1 VCSYP
6 MHAMQLLSVHDSIMM
21 RASDSATSSN
31 KHSAT
36 SCVIDIGCFNRTAA
50 ALQRTDVHV
59 GQLYTAIPLLLLPLL
74 LTNRSLKAMKEH
86 MLGQL
91 EQTVAALYAA
101 GVDCGESHLTA
112 TSAATSDSL
121 HRGLQELLTQFGPS
135 CDERLSVMAYQ
146 FNQLDALLLPP
157 YTRFVLWLMAQPDSF
172 FKSSK
177 ALCSSSS
184 GAGNCTPGRRSAAG
198 AELAVKRAVLLLGDD
213 VGATV
218 DVTAAGASSTA
229 AAAGAGAATPPLW
242 ALLCQEL
249 GLTAEQEDKLK
260 ACHVTAAR
268 DPRTKADRGTLRQLV
283 QLVSELRAGCEL
295 YASSAQQ
302 RLQALTALLS
312 PQQMVSYL
320 AWVSKNRP
328 AVRRCAERLS
338 AVTAQHALGSEE
350 AATAAAVG
358 VTPLQMPVAQQQ
370 QVLQQQGP
378 ATLSPVSSHLLAFAE
393 QQQVLLNTSRNSADG
408 SNVTAAAAADSMRD
422 SSLSP
427 PLLSLL
433 PSSTAAADLQPIMGD
448 QLTSSDVCVES
459 FATDF
464 DSSVQLGADAD
475 INSDLL
481 SFTEAFA
488 GGGFAD
494 SSSSTAFTAGFP
506 GLMDVSTDTL
516 HSAPLQQQ
524 QQQQQRSGECSSSN
538 NISSS
543 SGSSECA
550 KAKLLRL
557 LNTADDQLSLSD
569 MMWLMSWLK
578 SNRAQRGASPLPD
591 RPARRSDALLSS
603 ARALATGVCDVAAAN
618 ASAQTSTAI
627 AAAATA
633 ADGNSG
639 TVGLN
644 GSSSSSVE
652 ALAALQQQQ
661 QQQHRFSVIAEHS
674 DDDDSNSDTAT
685 VPKRKSSNYL
695 ARSSG

>member
-1 VCSYP
+1 
-6 MHAMQLLSVHDSIMM
+6 M
-21 RASDSATSSN
+21 R
-31 KHSAT
+31 
-36 SCVIDIGCFNRTAA
+36 
-50 ALQRTDVHV
+50 
-59 GQLYTAIPLLLLPLL
+59 
-74 LTNRSLKAMKEH
+74 EH

-91 EQTVAALYAA
+91 EQTVAALQAA
-101 GVDCGESHLTA
+101 SVDCGESHLTA
-112 TSAATSDSL
+112 TSAATLDSL
-121 HRGLQELLTQFGPS
+121 HRGLQELLAQFGPS
-135 CDERLSVMAYQ
+135 CDERRSVMAYQ

-172 FKSSK
+172 FRSGK
-177 ALCSSSS
+177 AYCSSSS
-184 GAGNCTPGRRSAAG
+184 IGAGNCTPGRRSAAG

-213 VGATV
+213 AGATV
-218 DVTAAGASSTA
+218 DVTGASGNA
-229 AAAGAGAATPPLW
+229 AAAAAASAGAATPPLW

-328 AVRRCAERLS
+328 AVRRCAEQLS
-338 AVTAQHALGSEE
+338 AITAQHALGSD
-350 AATAAAVG
+350 AAAAAAAAVG

-370 QVLQQQGP
+370 QVLQQQAP

-393 QQQVLLNTSRNSADG
+393 QQQTLLSATGTSAVG
-408 SNVTAAAAADSMRD
+408 SSAAAAAAVDSMRD

-433 PSSTAAADLQPIMGD
+433 PSSTAAADLQPIEGD
-448 QLTSSDVCVES
+448 QLTSNDVCVDS

-494 SSSSTAFTAGFP
+494 SSSSTAFAAGFP

-516 HSAPLQQQ
+516 HSALPLQQQ
-524 QQQQQRSGECSSSN
+524 QQQSSGECSNSIN
-538 NISSS
+538 NDSSSS
-543 SGSSECA
+543 SGSSESA

-569 MMWLMSWLK
+569 MTWLMSWLK

-603 ARALATGVCDVAAAN
+603 ARALATGVCDAAAAN
-618 ASAQTSTAI
+618 ASAQTSAAI
-627 AAAATA
+627 AAAAAA
-633 ADGNSG
+633 ADGNSS

-644 GSSSSSVE
+644 GSSDSSVE

-661 QQQHRFSVIAEHS
+661 LQQQHRCSVIAEHS
-674 DDDDSNSDTAT
+674 GDDDSNSDTTTAS
-685 VPKRKSSNYL
+685 KRKSPNYF